1 MATLEKIRRRSVL
14 LLIIIAVALLAFIVG
29 DALTNSRNI
38 FGNRTTVAEV
48 GGTKID
54 YMDYQNK
61 RSELND
67 RLEQQRKYNPNMQNY
82 DSQMLAQAALQELV
96 GETLLSQAVDKLG
109 IVVTG
114 DQLRFY
120 MLENPINQNL
130 GTLIQQLNASN
141 IAVQTPEQ
149 AYKAIFQPQ
158 TVGKTDADMAGFK
171 NYWLQLE
178 NETKT
183 LVAQQ
188 SYVRLLQGTF
198 VANDLDKKL
207 IQEGYATVSD
217 ITYAMVPY
225 GQLDEKKYPVSDAD
239 IKAAYDRDKNR
250 YRVDEP
256 TKTISFINVA
266 VAPSQK
272 DLEASQKLALKTVA
286 ELAGNGTL
294 SKETK
299 KAGVTIARQQ
309 LRGVDIKEQNIKDF
323 VATATADTVR
333 IISNDIKGFT
343 AVKMGSRTAERDSIK
358 LNIVA
363 VAGKTLPAKVLAQ
376 LNGGLAIDSVAKKF
390 SADSVNVTKEQ
401 WFPLFTAQGRTD
413 FPQNYLDSLAV
424 AGGRYIALDATDEGT
439 VYAKIVEEKAP
450 VTIYEYDLVTY
461 NLQPSNTTMQAAQSK
476 LNKFLET
483 NNTADKFVANAAKAG
498 YTVSTYDVSQSTP
511 AIPIFEGMNQYLPD
525 SRQVIRWVMIDASKG
540 DVSHIYESKD
550 VYAPKL
556 YAAAVTDEFEDY
568 YPVNHRHVKESLT
581 DKVRRQKAGDAMV
594 KTYSAKGTTVS
605 QIAAAMNATPQEAQV
620 RFSVMG
626 ARPIADAAVVGK
638 IAGSKQG
645 GKATVVRGDNGVYV
659 YQVNKITKEN
669 LGNDQ
674 NGMFEQQFMQFS
686 QFARPN
692 LLDMLIG
699 KDKVKNYIYKFE
711 AGE

>member
-461 NLQPSNTTMQAAQSK
+461 NLQPSNTTMQEAQSK

-483 NNTADKFVANAAKAG
+483 NNTAAKFVANAAKAG

-525 SRQVIRWVMIDASKG
+525 G
-540 DVSHIYESKD
+540 
-550 VYAPKL
+550 
-556 YAAAVTDEFEDY
+556 
-568 YPVNHRHVKESLT
+568 
-581 DKVRRQKAGDAMV
+581 
-594 KTYSAKGTTVS
+594 
-605 QIAAAMNATPQEAQV
+605 
-620 RFSVMG
+620 
-626 ARPIADAAVVGK
+626 
-638 IAGSKQG
+638 
-645 GKATVVRGDNGVYV
+645 
-659 YQVNKITKEN
+659 
-669 LGNDQ
+669 
-674 NGMFEQQFMQFS
+674 
-686 QFARPN
+686 
-692 LLDMLIG
+692 
-699 KDKVKNYIYKFE
+699 
-711 AGE
+711 